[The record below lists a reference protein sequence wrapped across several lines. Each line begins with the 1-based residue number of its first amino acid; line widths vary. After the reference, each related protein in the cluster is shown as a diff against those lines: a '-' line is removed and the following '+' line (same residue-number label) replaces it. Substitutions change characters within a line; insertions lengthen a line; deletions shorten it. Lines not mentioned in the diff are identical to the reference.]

1 MINAADLCM
10 GCMKDIGDEKQCPYC
25 GFHKDSPQ
33 LLPYLPQRTLV
44 GGRYLIGKLLDYN
57 GDGATYIGW
66 DMHRNTCVSVREFLP
81 DAIAERDPKTLQLK
95 VMAGCDFTFRD
106 CYQSFMELWR
116 RLSRM
121 RGLSALIVVRDIV
134 EDYGTVYAVSEY
146 IDGITLRDYLL
157 SKPTG
162 TLTWEQSRTLF
173 MPVLSTLGT
182 LHSAGI
188 IHRGISPETLIVGR
202 DGKFRISGFS
212 IWQARTVHG
221 DLTAQLFGGYA
232 AVEQYGFEGQ
242 QGAWT
247 DIYAFA
253 AVLYRTLVGSTP
265 IEATSRMTNDRLMVP
280 GKVAEQIPAYVL
292 NAMMNALQILPE
304 DRTRT
309 VEQLREELSAS
320 PNAAANN
327 IYAVAAEQQKAEIAK
342 TEPKRKTSKSKT
354 AITAA
359 ILSVIVCLGVFVGLW
374 FTVLDRG
381 NKFITDTTVITTV
394 PAEKKIV
401 DVPDFKGLF
410 AKEVTSNTAYMLQF
424 KFELVTQP
432 SDTVE
437 EGYIISQSVKEFS
450 KVPEG
455 TTIKLTVSSGNENVY
470 LPDVTG
476 YAIEEATQVLEKS
489 GFRCTIINTMNDGV
503 HTPGTVA
510 EMVTSPKEFY
520 PKGKEIFL
528 KVWGEVQTREPS
540 ETETILQ

>member
-33 LLPYLPQRTLV
+33 LAPYLPLRTVV

-66 DMHRNTCVSVREFLP
+66 DMQRNACVSVREFLP
-81 DAIAERDPKTLQLK
+81 DAIAERDPETLQLK

-162 TLTWEQSRTLF
+162 TLTWEQARALF

-188 IHRGISPETLIVGR
+188 IHRGISPSTLIVGR
-202 DGKFRISGFS
+202 DGKLRISGFS

-221 DLTAQLFGGYA
+221 ELTSQLFGGYA
-232 AVEQYGFEGQ
+232 AIEQYGFEGQ
-242 QGAWT
+242 QGSWT

-265 IEATSRMTNDRLMVP
+265 IEATARMTNDRLMVP

-292 NAMMNALQILPE
+292 NAMMNALQIMPE

-327 IYAVAAEQQKAEIAK
+327 IYAAAAEQQSADDVNP
-342 TEPKRKTSKSKT
+342 EPKKKKTGNSKV
-354 AITAA
+354 AVTAA
-359 ILSVIVCLGVFVGLW
+359 ILSVVVCLCVFVGLW
-374 FTVLDRG
+374 FTVFERG
-381 NKFITDTTVITTV
+381 NKFINDTTTMTTV
-394 PAEKKIV
+394 SAQTKTV
-401 DVPDFKGLF
+401 DVPDFKGLL
-410 AKEVTSNTAYMLQF
+410 ATEVTSNPAYNIQF
-424 KFELVTQP
+424 KFELETQP
-432 SDTVE
+432 SDAVE
-437 EGYIISQSVKEFS
+437 EGHIISQSVKEFS
-450 KVPEG
+450 KVAEG
-455 TTIKLTVSSGNENVY
+455 TTIKLIVSSGNETVY

-476 YAIEEATQVLEKS
+476 YTIEEATQVLEKA
-489 GFRCTIINTMNDGV
+489 GFKCTIINTTNDGI
-503 HTPGTVA
+503 HTPNTVA
-510 EMVTSPKEFY
+510 EMVTAPKEYY

-528 KVWGEVQTREPS
+528 KVWGEVQTSEP
-540 ETETILQ
+540 EITDVAE

>member
-381 NKFITDTTVITTV
+381 NKFITDTTVMTTV

>member
-202 DGKFRISGFS
+202 DGKLRISGFS

-327 IYAVAAEQQKAEIAK
+327 IYAAAAEQQKAEIAK

>member
-1 MINAADLCM
+1 MIDAANLCM
-10 GCMKDIGDEKQCPYC
+10 GCMKDIGDAKQCPYC

-33 LLPYLPQRTLV
+33 LAPYLPMRTMV
-44 GGRYLIGKLLDYN
+44 GGRYCIGKLIEYN
-57 GDGATYIGW
+57 GDGATYIAW
-66 DMHRNTCVSVREFLP
+66 DTERNTVVSVREFLP
-81 DAIAERDPKTLQLK
+81 DSIAERDPQTLCLK
-95 VMAGCDFTFRD
+95 VMTGCDITYRD

-146 IDGITLRDYLL
+146 TDGMTLREYLL
-157 SKPTG
+157 QKPTG
-162 TLTWEQSRTLF
+162 TLTWEQARVLF

-188 IHRGISPETLIVGR
+188 IHRGISPATLIVGR
-202 DGKFRISGFS
+202 DGKLRISGFS
-212 IWQARTVHG
+212 IWQARTARG

-265 IEATSRMTNDRLMVP
+265 LEATQRASNDRLMVP
-280 GKVAEQIPAYVL
+280 GKIAEQIPAYVL
-292 NAMMNALQILPE
+292 NAMMNALQIMPE

-320 PNAAANN
+320 PTAAAHNV
-327 IYAVAAEQQKAEIAK
+327 YAEEQQKITVPAGEK
-342 TEPKRKTSKSKT
+342 KKSGKSKT

-359 ILSVIVCLGVFVGLW
+359 VLSVVICLGVFTALW
-374 FTVLDRG
+374 FTVFERG
-381 NKFITDTTVITTV
+381 DIFVGNGVTTTAAATQGKT
-394 PAEKKIV
+394 A
-401 DVPDFKGLF
+401 DVPNFVGLL
-410 AKEVTSNTAYMLQF
+410 ANEVTTNAAYTMHF
-424 KFELVTQP
+424 KFELVTSP
-432 SDTVE
+432 SDTVK
-437 EGYIISQSVKEFS
+437 EGHIISQSVKAYT
-450 KVPEG
+450 KVSDG
-455 TTIKLTVSSGNENVY
+455 TVIRLTVSSGNENVY

-476 YAIEEATQVLEKS
+476 YTIEEAVAVLEKE
-489 GFRCTIINTMNDGV
+489 GFKCTRINKINDGL
-503 HTPGTVA
+503 HTANTVA
-510 EMVTSPKEFY
+510 EMVTPPKEFY

-528 KVWGEVQTREPS
+528 KVWDEP
-540 ETETILQ
+540 ETIVTEVTQTEAQ

>member
-327 IYAVAAEQQKAEIAK
+327 IYAVAAEQQKAEIDK

-354 AITAA
+354 AVTAA

>member
-327 IYAVAAEQQKAEIAK
+327 IYAVAAEQQEAEIAK

>member
-202 DGKFRISGFS
+202 DGKLRISGFS

-327 IYAVAAEQQKAEIAK
+327 IYAAAAEQQNAEIAK
-342 TEPKRKTSKSKT
+342 TEPKRKTGKSKT
-354 AITAA
+354 AVTAA

-381 NKFITDTTVITTV
+381 NKFITDTTVMTTV

-476 YAIEEATQVLEKS
+476 YAIEEATQVLEKA

-510 EMVTSPKEFY
+510 EMVTSPKEYY